1 MVTFYRRLP
10 RVEYVQPKTIGE
22 ILVLRAQ
29 YAGKGALLAGG
40 TDLMPKLKRREIEA
54 PGYVIDLKGIPD
66 LAYIS
71 NAEGDGLRIGALA
84 TLRAIET
91 SALIQTTYNI
101 LSQTASSMASVQ
113 IRNRGTVA
121 GNLCNGV
128 PSADTA
134 PPLLALD
141 ATVKLMSQ
149 KGERIVPLND
159 FFIGPN
165 KTVLSDDEL
174 LVEIQV
180 PRVLPHSRGVY
191 LKLTQRS
198 AMELAV
204 VGVAVMVSAR
214 DGACEDIKIAL
225 GAVAPTPIKAKR
237 AEAVLRG
244 QRFSEELIEHTARTA
259 AEESRPID
267 DHRASREYRRDM
279 VKVLVE
285 RALIQT
291 ISLSST
297 L

>member
-1 MVTFYRRLP
+1 MA
-10 RVEYVQPKTIGE
+10 
-22 ILVLRAQ
+22 LRAQ

-54 PGYVIDLKGIPD
+54 PGCLIDLKGIPD

-91 SALIQTTYNI
+91 SALIQATYGI

-121 GNLCNGV
+121 GNLCNAV

-141 ATVKLMSQ
+141 ATAKLMSQ
-149 KGERIVPLND
+149 KGERIVPLDD

-198 AMELAV
+198 SMELAV

-214 DGACEDIKIAL
+214 NGVCENIKIAL
-225 GAVAPTPIKAKR
+225 GAVAPTPMRAKR

-244 QRFSEELIEHTARTA
+244 QHFSEELIEHTARTA

-267 DHRASREYRRDM
+267 DHRATQEYRRDM
-279 VKVLVE
+279 VEVLVK
-285 RALIQT
+285 RAVIET
-291 ISLSST
+291 ISP
-297 L
+297 

>member
-174 LVEIQV
+174 LVEVQV

-198 AMELAV
+198 SMELAV

-214 DGACEDIKIAL
+214 NGVCEDIKIAL
-225 GAVAPTPIKAKR
+225 GAVAPTPLRAKR

-244 QRFSEELIEHTARTA
+244 QRFSEELIEHTAHTA

-267 DHRASREYRRDM
+267 DHRASSEYRRDM
-279 VKVLVE
+279 VRVLVG
-285 RALIQT
+285 RAIIQT
-291 ISLSST
+291 ISSS
-297 L
+297 